1 MCRIAGFWDREGAE
15 TTAIAMR
22 DALAAGGP
30 DGCGLFWQP
39 ERGLALGH
47 RRLAI
52 LDLSPAG
59 QQPMTFGEMAIAYN
73 GEIYNF
79 REIRQEL
86 VALGY
91 TFASETD
98 TEVLLKGFHR
108 WGLAVLSRC
117 RGMWAFALWD
127 GDRLWLVRDALGVKP
142 LYYRY
147 VDGHL
152 AFASAL
158 KAFFHY
164 PRFRSEIDPVALTS
178 YLQYGYVRAPRSIWQ
193 GVAQV
198 LPGEALCFRGD
209 GTSTRHRYW
218 DVLTHFQQGESE
230 RAAWLARPEAELEAE
245 LTHHLQEAFA
255 LRLVADVPV
264 GVFLSGGTDSGL
276 VAALLQEQRT
286 APLKTFTIGFADGT
300 DEAPAARAIAQHLGT
315 DHAELYCTE
324 AEARGIVPLLPEIYD
339 EPLADS
345 SVIPTVL
352 LARWVR
358 SQVTVALSADGGD
371 EQFYGYPR
379 YARLQRV
386 LRYPRWLGRLGNP
399 PPWVWSVLSRRG
411 NLREKYAKL
420 QTIWQQGDRP
430 AQYDTTVRHCLD
442 ADLQALGR
450 GAGSVLVGEDPGLS
464 WPHFMAWQD
473 IAGFLAGDILPKVD
487 RATMHFALEGREPF
501 LDRVLVEYT
510 SRLPPEFKYP
520 NGQSKYRLRRILG
533 TRLPLSLW
541 QRGKVGFGAPI
552 AAWLRGPLQPLCREY
567 LDPVRLQREGWFCP
581 QTVQHWQADLAAGRT
596 QDGQKLWSLLVFQLW
611 QERWV
616 GRSR

>member
-1 MCRIAGFWDREGAE
+1 MCRIAGFWDRDGDEA
-15 TTAIAMR
+15 TAIAMR

-39 ERGLALGH
+39 ARGLALGH

-52 LDLSPAG
+52 LDLSVAG
-59 QQPMTFGEMAIAYN
+59 HQPMTFGDMATAYT

-79 REIRQEL
+79 REIRREL
-86 VALGY
+86 AAKGY
-91 TFASETD
+91 TFTSETD
-98 TEVLLKGFHR
+98 TEVLLKGFHS
-108 WGLAVLSRC
+108 WGLDVLARC

-147 VDGHL
+147 TDGRL
-152 AFASAL
+152 AFASEL

-164 PRFRSEIDPVALTS
+164 PRFQPEIDPDALTS

-193 GVAQV
+193 GVSQV
-198 LPGEALCFRGD
+198 LPGEALCWGSD
-209 GTSTRHRYW
+209 GTFTRHRYW
-218 DVLTHFQQGESE
+218 DVLTHLQQGEQE
-230 RAAWLARPEAELEAE
+230 RAAWLARPAAELEAE
-245 LTHHLQEAFA
+245 LTAQLQEAFA

-264 GVFLSGGTDSGL
+264 GVFLSGGTDSSL
-276 VAALLQEQRT
+276 VAALLQERGT
-286 APLKTFTIGFADGT
+286 SPLKTFTIGFVDGT

-315 DHAELYCTE
+315 AHAELYCTE
-324 AEARGIVPLLPEIYD
+324 AEAQAIVPLLPEVYD

-379 YARLQRV
+379 YARLQGA
-386 LRYPRWLGRLGNP
+386 LRYPRWLGRLGQP
-399 PPWVWSVLSRRG
+399 PPWVWLVLSRRV

-420 QTIWQQGDRP
+420 QGIWQQGDRRS
-430 AQYDTTVRHCLD
+430 QYETTVRHFLD
-442 ADLQALGR
+442 ADLQAVGR
-450 GAGSVLVGEDPGLS
+450 AGTGPSAGDDPELS

-473 IAGFLAGDILPKVD
+473 IEGFLAGDILPKVD
-487 RATMHFALEGREPF
+487 RATMHVALEGREPF

-520 NGQSKYRLRRILG
+520 SGQSKYRLRRILG
-533 TRLPLSLW
+533 QRLPLSLLKP
-541 QRGKVGFGAPI
+541 GKVGFGAPI
-552 AAWLRGPLQPLCREY
+552 AAWLRGALQPLCREY
-567 LDPVRLQREGWFCP
+567 LDPTRLQREGWFCP
-581 QTVQHWQADLAAGRT
+581 QTVQQWQADLRAGRT

-611 QERWV
+611 QERWGGC
-616 GRSR
+616 GR